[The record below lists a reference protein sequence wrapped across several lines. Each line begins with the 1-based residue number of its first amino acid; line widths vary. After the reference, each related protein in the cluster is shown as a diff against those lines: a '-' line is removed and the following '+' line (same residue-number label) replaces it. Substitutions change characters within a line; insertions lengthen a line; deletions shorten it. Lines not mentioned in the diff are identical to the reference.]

1 MPHVE
6 RQGGVLTLPDV
17 YCLFNRARG
26 SELVSPA
33 DVLKARPLL
42 LHRGVITT
50 LTRVSAGMPVVAGQP
65 AGGAAPAPLRQW
77 CHGGPIQDAR

>member
-1 MPHVE
+1 MWLQLADFLVPHVE

-42 LHRGVITT
+42 LRHHVDG
-50 LTRVSAGMPVVAGQP
+50 
-65 AGGAAPAPLRQW
+65 
-77 CHGGPIQDAR
+77 